1 MALSIPTDPAAPT
14 TEAIG
19 DACPYL
25 LAEGGSWRAAQPMRE
40 HRCHAVRPPASLT
53 TEQQRRLCLVA
64 AHDACPTYLHAR
76 ETARAE
82 LVAAGVDPDRLAAR
96 RMIALT
102 RPIPIALERPTA
114 LPGSR
119 VFTSRSRRAA
129 EVALV
134 AVMLLAAAL
143 LIAARFGGFGLIA
156 GP

>member
-1 MALSIPTDPAAPT
+1 MIASTPTEPAAPT
-14 TEAIG
+14 TEPIG

-40 HRCHAVRPPASLT
+40 HRCHAVRPPATLT
-53 TEQQRRLCLVA
+53 SEQQRRLCLA
-64 AHDACPTYLHAR
+64 PAHDACPTYLHAR

-96 RMIALT
+96 RMVALT